1 MGITSLK
8 MTNVIAA
15 NVSTNFDDRK
25 IKEKRYKVDCYIL
38 HTVLLANILLLII
51 TIICYHFTSKIKTKR
66 QLMHW
71 KKKRIKTEFK
81 TVCIKNF
88 RWKITRKYVDL
99 WRFM

>member
-81 TVCIKNF
+81 TVCIKNCMRYDF
-88 RWKITRKYVDL
+88 DYIIKAEDFW
-99 WRFM
+99 